1 MTQKRFDEYFAKAVL
16 EYCFPKRFTDL
27 RIADKPDLHYGN
39 EIGIEVTNCTP
50 GDVREGFVRCRRV
63 QACGELASN
72 CDLERIKQLK
82 AVQITE
88 RGLIWNQ
95 GTYTENIENSPLQTF
110 IDAVACKVEKLNN
123 PNANYAELKS
133 YELFVNSA
141 LDIADS
147 TGIWKTL
154 SQLLS
159 RIAQINI
166 QARKF
171 DFVYLTTINQSLV
184 IFDMKQGFAYIKH
197 LYNRLEQMGKIA
209 IDLCRG
215 VKNE

>member
-1 MTQKRFDEYFAKAVL
+1 MQKRFDEYFAKVVL
-16 EYCFPKRFTDL
+16 EYCFPERYQNLQVLD
-27 RIADKPDLHYGN
+27 RPDLQGGD
-39 EIGIEVTNCTP
+39 IGVEVTNCTP

-63 QACGELASN
+63 QECGELASN

-88 RGLIWNQ
+88 CGLVWNQ
-95 GTYTENIENSPLQTF
+95 GTYTENIESSPLQTF
-110 IDAVACKVEKLNN
+110 IDAVANKVEKLNS

-133 YELFVNSA
+133 YDLFVNSA

-147 TGIWKTL
+147 SRVWKIL
-154 SQLLS
+154 SQMLS
-159 RIAQINI
+159 RIVHINTR
-166 QARKF
+166 ARKF
-171 DFVYLTTINQSLV
+171 DFVYLTTINQSLAV
-184 IFDMKQGFAYIKH
+184 FDMKQGYAYIKH